1 MKLNRPNRHAFTLVE
16 LLVVIVIIAILA
28 SLITVAVTAAIG
40 NAKRTRIKMELNQ
53 LAEAIE
59 HYKTKYGSYPP
70 NVATSATASNPSDEL
85 RRHVQSLFPRAAAT
99 DILTS
104 PSDLTPAEVLWFCIR
119 GYTSDPQRPVDF
131 FNLTAK
137 RDGAYTFDQ
146 GRLVA
151 TRQWQWQNGMAPNTS
166 PRVTQ
171 APVYVYVPQEGKGA
185 PYVYFD
191 CTRNYSFQAL
201 KYSGLGVGGVA
212 RPYRTT
218 VGNTQPYANAGK
230 FQIISAGLDGHYGD
244 DVNRQNEKI
253 YPDGTNYSEGD
264 KDNLVS
270 FTDKTLEDA
279 KP

>member
-1 MKLNRPNRHAFTLVE
+1 MSFGDMSKAC
-16 LLVVIVIIAILA
+16 
-28 SLITVAVTAAIG
+28 
-40 NAKRTRIKMELNQ
+40 
-53 LAEAIE
+53 
-59 HYKTKYGSYPP
+59 
-70 NVATSATASNPSDEL
+70 
-85 RRHVQSLFPRAAAT
+85 FPRAAT
-99 DILTS
+99 DILTI

-171 APVYVYVPQEGKGA
+171 CPFTSTSRKKARVLPTSTSIARGI
-185 PYVYFD
+185 
-191 CTRNYSFQAL
+191 TRSRAL